1 MRSVIRI
8 FLLATCF
15 PGFLVVKGQAD
26 SVLYQKDSVVE
37 IEQDCTT
44 SFFKRSDKIAMPA
57 KTILVLKNSK
67 TVSLAGFV
75 KTNDAGSSS
84 EQGFIDL
91 DGDGK
96 KELVIS
102 GFTGGAHCCDEIYVF
117 RNIGPNKYQHV
128 AKLFAGNTCITAD
141 NEFLYDF
148 YEQFGYFFTCFAC
161 SYEDTSDTAPLPIHS
176 IVLKYS
182 KGRMILTALDKEL
195 KSKLNDNLA
204 KLGEQPYEKPED
216 NIAQDNGLRKEFA
229 MNLAVYYYSFGRNLA
244 ETQRL
249 FNKYYKYPDAKKVWA
264 AFAKQV
270 QYMRKDND
278 F

>member
-1 MRSVIRI
+1 M
-8 FLLATCF
+8 
-15 PGFLVVKGQAD
+15 
-26 SVLYQKDSVVE
+26 
-37 IEQDCTT
+37 EQDCTT
-44 SFFKRSDKIAMPA
+44 SFFKRAEKITTPA
-57 KTILVLKNSK
+57 KTMLLLKNGK
-67 TVSLAGFV
+67 TVSLAGFG
-75 KTNDAGSSS
+75 KSGTAGEKI
-84 EQGFIDL
+84 EQGLIDL

-117 RNIGPNKYQHV
+117 RNLAPNKYQQA

-161 SYEDTSDTAPLPIHS
+161 SYEDTSDTAPLPINNIS
-176 IVLKYS
+176 LKYS
-182 KGRMILTALDKEL
+182 KGRMILAGLDKEL
-195 KSKLNDNLA
+195 KNKLNDNLA
-204 KLGEQPYEKPED
+204 KLGEQPYEKLEND
-216 NIAQDNGLRKEFA
+216 ISQDNGLRKEFA

-244 ETQRL
+244 ETQKL

-264 AFAKQV
+264 AFVKQL